1 MLLELGLQVGKS
13 LADLVQHVVVLAVL
27 GVLLVELRLVLDPL
41 LLGHDG
47 RVSPAMKTPII
58 GGLLSFE
65 SRG

>member
-1 MLLELGLQVGKS
+1 MLLELGLQVGEP

-58 GGLLSFE
+58 GAAVI
-65 SRG
+65 